1 MKGTMIV
8 IPADKK
14 MPQTATQFTRRVELS
29 ELQAGVGGLVEAVPY
44 LNTYRHEGKRVAC
57 FAFCNEEGK
66 LKALPLNE
74 RATAIW
80 HSQARAGDVLLGP
93 VVIVF
98 GDQEFMDNV

>member
-1 MKGTMIV
+1 MIV

-14 MPQTATQFTRRVELS
+14 TPQTTIPLSRRVELS
-29 ELQAGVGGLVEAVPY
+29 ELQAGVGGFIETVPN
-44 LNTYRHEGKRVAC
+44 LTTYRHEGKRVAC

-66 LKALPLNE
+66 LNSLPLNE

-80 HSQARAGDVLLGP
+80 QSQFRTSDVLVGP